1 MRKLDIKYVHGSSWV
16 GSYHELIVNSKTHAL
31 RCGPWRCD
39 GKFGDEYHHAILIL
53 KLEYGIVKTK
63 NEINFEWDGNI

>member
-1 MRKLDIKYVHGSSWV
+1 
-16 GSYHELIVNSKTHAL
+16 L

-63 NEINFEWDGNI
+63 KWVLIGMVTYKM

>member
-1 MRKLDIKYVHGSSWV
+1 MRKLELNTLHGSSWV
-16 GSYHELIVNSKTHAL
+16 GSYHELIVNSKTHTL

-53 KLEYGIVKTK
+53 
-63 NEINFEWDGNI
+63 N